1 MSLRSTLYHKFDKI
15 LIIRFLPFLSDKKRT
30 ETGNA
35 LLPVS
40 WTFKNN
46 KYFGSERTEG
56 RKKEKEVVDIGRDEI
71 IHENVVIWK

>member
-1 MSLRSTLYHKFDKI
+1 ML
-15 LIIRFLPFLSDKKRT
+15 LIRLLLFLLDKKRT
-30 ETGNA
+30 ETDNT
-35 LLPVS
+35 LFPVS

-46 KYFGSERTEG
+46 KYSGSERAEG

>member
-1 MSLRSTLYHKFDKI
+1 M
-15 LIIRFLPFLSDKKRT
+15 KKGT
-30 ETGNA
+30 ETDNA
-35 LLPVS
+35 LFPVS

-46 KYFGSERTEG
+46 KYRGSERADG